1 MLPLERLTL
10 LPDERLVEPEYAE
23 RAADEEREVVPLL
36 RATEDAPERVVVPL
50 LRATEDAPERVVVPL
65 LRATELLREVP
76 AERVVTP
83 LLRVEELLATEEDLG
98 VALRPAAELRAKPL
112 RTAPPRT
119 PKLPSRWPT
128 RAARLCMP
136 KGLPPPQ
143 P

>member
-65 LRATELLREVP
+65 LR
-76 AERVVTP
+76 
-83 LLRVEELLATEEDLG
+83 VEELLATEEDLG
-98 VALRPAAELRAKPL
+98 VELRPAAELRAKPL

>member
-76 AERVVTP
+76 AVRVVMP
-83 LLRVEELLATEEDLG
+83 RVEELLATEEDLD

-119 PKLPSRWPT
+119 PKLPSRLPT